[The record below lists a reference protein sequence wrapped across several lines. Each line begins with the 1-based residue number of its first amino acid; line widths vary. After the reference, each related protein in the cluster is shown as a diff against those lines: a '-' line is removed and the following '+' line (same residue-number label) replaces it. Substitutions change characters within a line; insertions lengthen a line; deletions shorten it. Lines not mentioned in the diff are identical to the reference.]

1 MNDYYKIKNI
11 CKIKGGKRIPKGEV
25 LQKEKNSH
33 PYIRILDMYQGRIIN
48 ISKDMLYAKESYIK
62 QIKNYIVNEND
73 VILAIVGNTLGMVS
87 IIGNTLDTAQL
98 TENCCK
104 FVDIQEDKI
113 NRLFLYYALISPL
126 NQNVIK
132 KFRVGSSQPKL
143 PLYNVGELLVPKFTL
158 AIQSKISNLLS
169 NIDSKIELNNKINNE
184 LESMAK
190 TIYDY
195 WFLQFE
201 FPNEEGKPYKSSGG
215 KMVWNEEL
223 KREIPEG
230 WINGHLKEYIKNQKA
245 GDWGKENAIDNYQK
259 EVTCIRGA
267 DFSSITSFE
276 KMDMPRRFIL
286 EKNSFKLLSVYDL
299 LIEISGGSPIQSTGR
314 ICYINDA
321 VLKRFST
328 KLITSNFCKAIS
340 LTDNNYFYWFYMLW
354 KTLYI
359 NNVFFNY
366 ESKTTGIKNLL
377 FDIMCEKY
385 PICKPPIQ
393 IIRLYNQQVTPYFNK
408 IQQNIIENQE
418 LTSLRDFLLPLLMN
432 GQVGFKEDKAEG

>member
-1 MNDYYKIKNI
+1 MNDYYKIKDI
-11 CKIKGGKRIPKGEV
+11 CKIKGGKRIPRGEV
-25 LQKEKNSH
+25 LQIEKNSH

-73 VILAIVGNTLGMVS
+73 VILAIVGTLGMVS
-87 IIGNTLDTAQL
+87 IIGNTLDRAQL

-104 FVDIQEDKI
+104 FVDIQEDKV

-158 AIQSKISNLLS
+158 SIQSKISNLLS
-169 NIDSKIELNNKINNE
+169 NIDSKIEINNKINDK
-184 LESMAK
+184 LEAMAK

-215 KMVWNEEL
+215 KMIWNEVL

-230 WINGHLKEYIKNQKA
+230 WDVQTLENLGNLIMGQSPKSTSYNNKKEGLPLINGAAELQKDKIEITKYTSEPTRICKKEDLIFCIRATIGNINYADKSYCLGRGVGAFRVTEKEYVEYMFLTLRNILNMYNKILT
-245 GDWGKENAIDNYQK
+245 GSIIVGITKE
-259 EVTCIRGA
+259 
-267 DFSSITSFE
+267 
-276 KMDMPRRFIL
+276 
-286 EKNSFKLLSVYDL
+286 DL
-299 LIEISGGSPIQSTGR
+299 L
-314 ICYINDA
+314 
-321 VLKRFST
+321 
-328 KLITSNFCKAIS
+328 
-340 LTDNNYFYWFYMLW
+340 
-354 KTLYI
+354 
-359 NNVFFNY
+359 
-366 ESKTTGIKNLL
+366 
-377 FDIMCEKY
+377 
-385 PICKPPIQ
+385 
-393 IIRLYNQQVTPYFNK
+393 
-408 IQQNIIENQE
+408 QQNIIKPKNDVITQFYNKVHFMAEKMKSIKKENQE

>member
-104 FVDIQEDKI
+104 FVDIQEDKV

-143 PLYNVGELLVPKFTL
+143 PLYNVGELLVPKFKL
-158 AIQSKISNLLS
+158 SIQSKISNLLS
-169 NIDSKIELNNKINNE
+169 NIDSKIEINNKINDK
-184 LESMAK
+184 LEAMAK

-215 KMVWNEEL
+215 KMIWNEVL

-230 WINGHLKEYIKNQKA
+230 WDVQTLENLGNLIMGQSPKSTSYNNKKEGLPLINGAAELQKDKIEITKYTSEPTRICKKEDLIFCIRATIGNINYADKSYCLGRGVGAFRVTEKEYVEYMFLTLRNILNMYNKILT
-245 GDWGKENAIDNYQK
+245 GSIIVGITKE
-259 EVTCIRGA
+259 
-267 DFSSITSFE
+267 
-276 KMDMPRRFIL
+276 
-286 EKNSFKLLSVYDL
+286 DL
-299 LIEISGGSPIQSTGR
+299 L
-314 ICYINDA
+314 
-321 VLKRFST
+321 
-328 KLITSNFCKAIS
+328 
-340 LTDNNYFYWFYMLW
+340 
-354 KTLYI
+354 
-359 NNVFFNY
+359 
-366 ESKTTGIKNLL
+366 
-377 FDIMCEKY
+377 
-385 PICKPPIQ
+385 
-393 IIRLYNQQVTPYFNK
+393 
-408 IQQNIIENQE
+408 QQNIIKPKNDVITQFYNKVHFMAEKMKSIKKENQE

>member
-1 MNDYYKIKNI
+1 MNDYYKIKDI
-11 CKIKGGKRIPKGEV
+11 CKIKGGKRIPRGEV
-25 LQKEKNSH
+25 LQIEKNSH

-73 VILAIVGNTLGMVS
+73 VILAIVGTLGMVS
-87 IIGNTLDTAQL
+87 IIGNTLDRAQL

-104 FVDIQEDKI
+104 FVDIQEDKV

-143 PLYNVGELLVPKFTL
+143 PLYNVGELLVPKFKL
-158 AIQSKISNLLS
+158 SIQSKISNLLS
-169 NIDSKIELNNKINNE
+169 NIDSKIEINNKINDK
-184 LESMAK
+184 LEAMAK

-215 KMVWNEEL
+215 KMIWNEVL

-230 WINGHLKEYIKNQKA
+230 WDVQTLENLGNLIMGQSPKSTSYNNKKEGLPLINGAAELQKDKIEITKYTSEPTRICKKEDLIFCIRATIGNINYADKSYCLGRGVGAFRVTEKEYVEYMFLTLRNILNMYNKILT
-245 GDWGKENAIDNYQK
+245 GSIIVGITKE
-259 EVTCIRGA
+259 
-267 DFSSITSFE
+267 
-276 KMDMPRRFIL
+276 
-286 EKNSFKLLSVYDL
+286 DL
-299 LIEISGGSPIQSTGR
+299 L
-314 ICYINDA
+314 
-321 VLKRFST
+321 
-328 KLITSNFCKAIS
+328 
-340 LTDNNYFYWFYMLW
+340 
-354 KTLYI
+354 
-359 NNVFFNY
+359 
-366 ESKTTGIKNLL
+366 
-377 FDIMCEKY
+377 
-385 PICKPPIQ
+385 
-393 IIRLYNQQVTPYFNK
+393 
-408 IQQNIIENQE
+408 QQNIIKPKNDVITQFYNKVHFMAEKMKSIKKENQE